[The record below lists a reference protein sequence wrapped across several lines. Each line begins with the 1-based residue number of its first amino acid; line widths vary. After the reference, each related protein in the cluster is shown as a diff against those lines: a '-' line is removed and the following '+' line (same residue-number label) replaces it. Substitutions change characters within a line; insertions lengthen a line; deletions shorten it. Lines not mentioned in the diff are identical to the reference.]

1 MSWEC
6 RDTSFIPSPTQC
18 MRDPALLQL
27 WLQSDSQPGNFIS
40 HRGTKKTNK
49 QTKKKKTL
57 LHLGGMTAWC
67 QVVFCF
73 LFFPDANN
81 THESAKE
88 VPHFMKKKYCAKS
101 NHFYFY
107 TENSLVKICDRQL
120 LVQRRP
126 MKWSF
131 MVQRLMV

>member
-1 MSWEC
+1 
-6 RDTSFIPSPTQC
+6 
-18 MRDPALLQL
+18 
-27 WLQSDSQPGNFIS
+27 
-40 HRGTKKTNK
+40 
-49 QTKKKKTL
+49 
-57 LHLGGMTAWC
+57 MTAWC

-81 THESAKE
+81 THESTKE